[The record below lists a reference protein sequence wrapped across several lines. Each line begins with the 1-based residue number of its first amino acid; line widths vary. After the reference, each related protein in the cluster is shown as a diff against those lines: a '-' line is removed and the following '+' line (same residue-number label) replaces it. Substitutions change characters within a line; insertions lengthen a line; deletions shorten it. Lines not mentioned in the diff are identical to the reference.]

1 MKVKITDAA
10 RILEAPRT
18 ICKSG
23 NSTGVIP
30 FGFCHPG
37 RVVKKYT
44 YFINPA
50 DFATYCGMTL
60 NELERRLSR

>member
-10 RILEAPRT
+10 RILERPEQFVRVG
-18 ICKSG
+18 IQRG
-23 NSTGVIP
+23 LFP
-30 FGFCHPG
+30 FGFATRG
-37 RVVKKYT
+37 EWSKKYT